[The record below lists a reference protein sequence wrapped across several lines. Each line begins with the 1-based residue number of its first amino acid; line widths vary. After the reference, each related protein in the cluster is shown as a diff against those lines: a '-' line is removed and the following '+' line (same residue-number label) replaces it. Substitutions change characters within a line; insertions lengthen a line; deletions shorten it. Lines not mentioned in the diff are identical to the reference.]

1 MSERMTR
8 HLDTIIAYARW
19 LALLGVPI
27 IVLTSIGP
35 TDSSAISLLFITL
48 GMAVVDAVPVA
59 MLAFKFFPPAAAWS
73 FSILDILYT
82 LVALALGGPN
92 MFFYA
97 FIPALTMG
105 IRFTWIA
112 GLVSGVVLAL
122 GHVLIAL
129 LGAALLG
136 AAQRS
141 TGFASVGDVLAE
153 TLGPAVLLVAVSAL
167 VGLLTEAT
175 KKEPPLTDEEQKQIK
190 AEMARL
196 QAAADRARAIYDMA
210 STLSA
215 TLNYN
220 KILNA
225 ILEVSMLGFK
235 ELVSDSGSIAEK
247 PSGVVL
253 LLDENVLGVGAGYN
267 IGYDEFEL
275 LIPANSGLAGRV
287 LREGRPLIAGGLAQD
302 PALGQF
308 KTFKRSRS
316 ALCAPLRAGFETYGL
331 VVFASPLPDAFTQ
344 EHLELVWAVSNQA
357 AVALSNARLYEDLQA
372 EKERIISIHEEERTK
387 LSRDLHDGPTQS
399 ISAIAMR
406 LNFARLLLDRD
417 PIKVKD
423 ELFKLENLARR
434 TTKEIRT
441 MLFTLRPVVLETQG
455 LKAAVEQ
462 LVQKLVETTES
473 GQLPVTIEIAEEIEA
488 QIDVN
493 VKAVAWFIVQEA
505 LNNAKKYAQAQHIW
519 VRAFI
524 RDRYF
529 VVEVQDDGVGFQVD
543 EVMSN
548 YERRGSY
555 GLMNLQER
563 ADLVNGRTVI
573 RSEPGKGT
581 RVTLLVP
588 LDREV

>member
-27 IVLTSIGP
+27 IVLTSVEPAGS
-35 TDSSAISLLFITL
+35 DDISLLFITL
-48 GMAVVDAVPVA
+48 GMALVDAVPVA

-82 LVALALGGPN
+82 LVALALGGPD

-129 LGAALLG
+129 LGAAPKS
-136 AAQRS
+136 A
-141 TGFASVGDVLAE
+141 GFASVGDVLAE
-153 TLGPAVLLVAVSAL
+153 TLGPAVLVVATSAL

-235 ELVSDSGSIAEK
+235 ELVSDSGGIAEK

-253 LLDENVLGVGAGYN
+253 LLDENVLGVGAGHN

-287 LREGRPLIAGGLAQD
+287 LREGRPLIAGSLAQD

-316 ALCAPLRAGFETYGL
+316 SLCAPLRAGFETYGL
-331 VVFASPLPDAFTQ
+331 VVFASPLPDAFTR

-462 LVQKLVETTES
+462 LVEKLVETTES
-473 GQLPVTIEIAEEIEA
+473 GQLPVKVEIAEEVES

-505 LNNAKKYAQAQHIW
+505 LNNAKKYAQARHIW

>member
-27 IVLTSIGP
+27 IVLTSVEPAGS
-35 TDSSAISLLFITL
+35 DDISLLFITL
-48 GMAVVDAVPVA
+48 GMALVDAVPVA

-82 LVALALGGPN
+82 LVALALGGPD

-129 LGAALLG
+129 LGAAPKS
-136 AAQRS
+136 A
-141 TGFASVGDVLAE
+141 GFASVGDVLAE
-153 TLGPAVLLVAVSAL
+153 TLGPAVLVVATSAL

-235 ELVSDSGSIAEK
+235 ELVSDSGGIAEK

-253 LLDENVLGVGAGYN
+253 LLDENVLGVGAGHN

-287 LREGRPLIAGGLAQD
+287 LREGRPLIAGSLAQD

-316 ALCAPLRAGFETYGL
+316 SLCAPLRAGFETYGL
-331 VVFASPLPDAFTQ
+331 VVFASPLPDAFTR

-505 LNNAKKYAQAQHIW
+505 LNNAKKYAQARHIW